1 MAALAIVYRPPKI
14 ISLMANPVRR
24 DEARVQRVLLS
35 AALALTAMLLA
46 GCGGGGGDTGAK
58 VEDSLLHYVGSMH
71 PEDSP
76 FPAGAG
82 LPRVEQKSCT
92 DRHVKTKRG
101 QEVMSATAGMIFPN
115 PVELWSC
122 VIRFGS
128 LRMPTLVAVNDS
140 NKIVWAVPGSFEQF
154 EVK

>member
-1 MAALAIVYRPPKI
+1 MLKGLTHSV
-14 ISLMANPVRR
+14 
-24 DEARVQRVLLS
+24 VLVT
-35 AALALTAMLLA
+35 AALALTALPA
-46 GCGGGGGDTGAK
+46 GCGGGGDPGAK
-58 VEDSLLHYVGSMH
+58 VEESLLHYVGSMH

-82 LPRVEQKSCT
+82 LLRVEQKSCT

-101 QEVMSATAGMIFPN
+101 QEVVSRTAGMIFPN
-115 PVELWSC
+115 PVALWSC

-128 LRMPTLVAVNDS
+128 LRLPTLVAVNDS
-140 NKIVWAVPGSFEQF
+140 NKVVWAVPGRFEQF